1 MNIHHDIFYDKVIIS
16 KKNVFFY
23 VKFKF
28 YFCYIFFL
36 FVLNLMLLLCL
47 SVKLQI
53 SIFQSYQDGLFH

>member
-16 KKNVFFY
+16 KKNVFY

-28 YFCYIFFL
+28 YFCYIIFL

-53 SIFQSYQDGLFH
+53 SIFQSYQDG